1 MDMIADNANSNQ
13 QRLDDTIKSL
23 REQTSAINGLTEDQ
37 KNAWKELAR
46 SDRQA
51 YTETI
56 SKLDEDTRNT
66 IEKATGIW
74 VQDTGIEDAAK
85 GLGEKAETGFR
96 THIDGKEW
104 GMDLS
109 SNIASGMTSQKSE
122 MSVSNASSTVAG
134 WIKKIL
140 GHSVPKAGPLKDE
153 LTYMPDMIENFSNG
167 IDHNKAKLVKSIMN
181 MTKEMQ
187 EKLKIVQLQNFGN
200 LQGNLSNQVI
210 DNTKTVFT
218 TPQIVFNVQELD
230 EAKLNQCFNYIN
242 RKFGSKY

>member
-1 MDMIADNANSNQ
+1 
-13 QRLDDTIKSL
+13 
-23 REQTSAINGLTEDQ
+23 
-37 KNAWKELAR
+37 
-46 SDRQA
+46 
-51 YTETI
+51 
-56 SKLDEDTRNT
+56 
-66 IEKATGIW
+66 
-74 VQDTGIEDAAK
+74 
-85 GLGEKAETGFR
+85 
-96 THIDGKEW
+96 
-104 GMDLS
+104 
-109 SNIASGMTSQKSE
+109 
-122 MSVSNASSTVAG
+122 
-134 WIKKIL
+134 
-140 GHSVPKAGPLKDE
+140 
-153 LTYMPDMIENFSNG
+153 MIENFSNG

>member
-1 MDMIADNANSNQ
+1 MIADNANSNQ

-96 THIDGKEW
+96 THIDGKKW

-153 LTYMPDMIENFSNG
+153 LTYIPDMIENFSNG

-187 EKLKIVQLQNFGN
+187 EKLKLVQLQNFGN

-230 EAKLNQCFNYIN
+230 LSLIHI
-242 RKFGSKY
+242 